1 MICIYCHNPVILS
14 IGIQVMNKTILVV
27 DDDATIRD
35 ILERYLRREGFSV
48 RTTADGQTA
57 LHTVSTEK
65 PDLIV
70 LDLMLPQLD
79 GWEVCRRLRAET
91 TVPILMLTARGEEYE
106 RILGLGLGA
115 DDYVTK
121 PFSPGEV
128 VARIKAI
135 FRRIDLARAVAPL
148 REEIIHAR
156 SIVIDPRTRQATVSG
171 KQVSLT
177 PKEFDLLHFLASHP
191 RQVFSQQQLL
201 DQIWSYTYAGQTSTV
216 TVHIRHLREKIE
228 EDPARPQLIETV

>member
-1 MICIYCHNPVILS
+1 MS
-14 IGIQVMNKTILVV
+14 KTILVI

-35 ILERYLRREGFSV
+35 VLERYLRREGFAV

-57 LHTVSTEK
+57 LQTVSTEK

-135 FRRIDLARAVAPL
+135 FRRIDMARAVAPL
-148 REEIIHAR
+148 REELIHAR

-228 EDPARPQLIETV
+228 EDPARPQLIETVWGVGYRFNDARG

>member
-1 MICIYCHNPVILS
+1 MS
-14 IGIQVMNKTILVV
+14 KTILVI

-35 ILERYLRREGFSV
+35 VLERYLRREGFAV

-57 LHTVSTEK
+57 LQTVSTEK
-65 PDLIV
+65 PNLIV

-135 FRRIDLARAVAPL
+135 FRRIDMARAVAPL
-148 REEIIHAR
+148 REELIHAR

-228 EDPARPQLIETV
+228 EDPARPQLIETVWGVGYRFNDA

>member
-1 MICIYCHNPVILS
+1 MT
-14 IGIQVMNKTILVV
+14 KTILIV

-35 ILERYLRREGFSV
+35 VLERYLRREGFV
-48 RTTADGQTA
+48 VLTTADGQTA
-57 LHTVSTEK
+57 LQTVSTK
-65 PDLIV
+65 QPDLIV

-79 GWEVCRRLRAET
+79 GWELCRRLRAET
-91 TVPILMLTARGEEYE
+91 AIPILMLTARGEEYE

-135 FRRIDLARAVAPL
+135 FRRIDLARAVAPV
-148 REEIIHAR
+148 REESIR
-156 SIVIDPRTRQATVSG
+156 VGSIVIDPRARQVTISG
-171 KQVSLT
+171 KPVSLT
-177 PKEFDLLHFLASHP
+177 PKEFDLLHFLAGHP

-201 DQIWSYTYAGQTSTV
+201 DQVWGYRYAGETSTV
-216 TVHIRHLREKIE
+216 TVHVRHLREKIE
-228 EDPARPQLIETV
+228 ADPAHPHFIETVWGVGYRFNDA

>member
-1 MICIYCHNPVILS
+1 MS
-14 IGIQVMNKTILVV
+14 KTILVV

-35 ILERYLRREGFSV
+35 ILERYLRREGFAV

-57 LHTVSTEK
+57 LQTVSTEK

-79 GWEVCRRLRAET
+79 GWEICRRLRAET
-91 TVPILMLTARGEEYE
+91 TIPILMLTARGEEYE

-135 FRRIDLARAVAPL
+135 FRRIDMARVVTPL
-148 REEIIHAR
+148 REEIIR
-156 SIVIDPRTRQATVSG
+156 GGPIVIDPRTRQVTVSS
-171 KQVSLT
+171 KSVSLT

-201 DQIWSYTYAGQTSTV
+201 DQVWNYTYAGETSTV

-228 EDPARPQLIETV
+228 SDPAHPHFIETVWGVGYRFNDE

>member
-35 ILERYLRREGFSV
+35 ILERYLRREGFAV

-57 LHTVSTEK
+57 LHMVHAEK

-70 LDLMLPQLD
+70 LDLMLPEID
-79 GWEVCRRLRAET
+79 GWELCRRLRAET
-91 TVPILMLTARGEEYE
+91 TIPILMLTARGEEYE

-115 DDYVTK
+115 DDYITK

-135 FRRIDLARAVAPL
+135 FRRIDMIRAVAPP
-148 REEIIHAR
+148 REEIIRVGAMIIASTRLR
-156 SIVIDPRTRQATVSG
+156 SVLGGLPMAI
-171 KQVSLT
+171 
-177 PKEFDLLHFLASHP
+177 
-191 RQVFSQQQLL
+191 
-201 DQIWSYTYAGQTSTV
+201 
-216 TVHIRHLREKIE
+216 
-228 EDPARPQLIETV
+228 

>member
-1 MICIYCHNPVILS
+1 
-14 IGIQVMNKTILVV
+14 MNKTILVV

-35 ILERYLRREGFSV
+35 ILERYLRREGFAV

-57 LHTVSTEK
+57 LQTVHAEK

-70 LDLMLPQLD
+70 LDLMLPEID
-79 GWEVCRRLRAET
+79 GWELCRRLRAET
-91 TVPILMLTARGEEYE
+91 TIPILMLTARGEEYE

-135 FRRIDLARAVAPL
+135 FRRIDMIRAVTPL
-148 REEIIHAR
+148 REEIIHVGA
-156 SIVIDPRTRQATVSG
+156 ITIDPLARQVTLAG
-171 KQVSLT
+171 RQVVLT
-177 PKEFDLLHFLASHP
+177 PKEFDLLYFLASHP

-201 DQIWSYTYAGQTSTV
+201 DQVWGYTYAGETSTV
-216 TVHIRHLREKIE
+216 TVHVRHLREKIE
-228 EDPARPQLIETV
+228 ADPAHPQIIETVWGSGYRFNDA

>member
-1 MICIYCHNPVILS
+1 MS
-14 IGIQVMNKTILVV
+14 KTILVV

-35 ILERYLRREGFSV
+35 ILERYLRREGFAV
-48 RTTADGQTA
+48 HTTADGQSA
-57 LHTVSTEK
+57 LHMALAEK

-70 LDLMLPQLD
+70 LDLMLPELD
-79 GWEVCRRLRAET
+79 GWEICRRLRAET
-91 TVPILMLTARGEEYE
+91 TIPIVMLTARGEEYE

-135 FRRIDLARAVAPL
+135 FRRIDMIRAVAPL
-148 REEIIHAR
+148 REEIIRVGA
-156 SIVIDPRTRQATVSG
+156 ITIDPLARQVTLAG
-171 KQVSLT
+171 KPVVLT

-201 DQIWSYTYAGQTSTV
+201 DQVWGYTYVGETSTV
-216 TVHIRHLREKIE
+216 TVHVRHLREKIE
-228 EDPARPQLIETV
+228 ADPPHPQIIETVWGSGYRFNDA

>member
-1 MICIYCHNPVILS
+1 MS
-14 IGIQVMNKTILVV
+14 KTILVI

-35 ILERYLRREGFSV
+35 VLERYLRREGFAV

-57 LHTVSTEK
+57 LQT
-65 PDLIV
+65 
-70 LDLMLPQLD
+70 LD

-135 FRRIDLARAVAPL
+135 FRRIDMARAVAPL
-148 REEIIHAR
+148 REELIHAR

-228 EDPARPQLIETV
+228 EDPARPQLIETVWGVGYRFNDARG

>member
-1 MICIYCHNPVILS
+1 MS
-14 IGIQVMNKTILVV
+14 KTILVI

-35 ILERYLRREGFSV
+35 VLERYLRREGFAV

-57 LHTVSTEK
+57 LQTVSTEK

-91 TVPILMLTARGEEYE
+91 TVQIVMLTARGEEYE

-135 FRRIDLARAVAPL
+135 FRRIDMARAVAPL
-148 REEIIHAR
+148 REELIHAR

-228 EDPARPQLIETV
+228 EDPARPQLIETVWGVGYRFNDA

>member
-1 MICIYCHNPVILS
+1 MS
-14 IGIQVMNKTILVV
+14 KTILVV

-35 ILERYLRREGFSV
+35 ILERYLRREGFAV

-57 LHTVSTEK
+57 LQTISNER

-70 LDLMLPQLD
+70 LDLMLPQVD
-79 GWEVCRRLRAET
+79 GWEMCRRLRAET
-91 TVPILMLTARGEEYE
+91 TIPILMLTARGEEYE

-135 FRRIDLARAVAPL
+135 FRRIDMARAVVPL
-148 REEIIHAR
+148 RKEIIR
-156 SIVIDPRTRQATVSG
+156 GGPIMIDPGTRQVTVSG
-171 KQVSLT
+171 KSVSLT

-201 DQIWSYTYAGQTSTV
+201 DQVWSYTYAGETSTV

-228 EDPARPQLIETV
+228 SDPAHPHFIETVWGVGYRFNDE

>member
-1 MICIYCHNPVILS
+1 
-14 IGIQVMNKTILVV
+14 MNKTILVV

-35 ILERYLRREGFSV
+35 VLERYLRREGFV
-48 RTTADGQTA
+48 VLTTDDGPTALQMAQTA
-57 LHTVSTEK
+57 K

-70 LDLMLPQLD
+70 LDLMLPQID
-79 GWEVCRRLRAET
+79 GWEICRRLRAKT
-91 TVPILMLTARGEEYE
+91 TIPIVMLTARGEEYE

-135 FRRIDLARAVAPL
+135 FRRIEMARAVVPL
-148 REEIIHAR
+148 REESIHVGALA
-156 SIVIDPRTRQATVSG
+156 IDPAARHVTVSG
-171 KQVSLT
+171 KLVSLT
-177 PKEFDLLHFLASHP
+177 PKEFDLLLFLASHP
-191 RQVFSQQQLL
+191 QHVFSQQQLL
-201 DQIWSYTYAGQTSTV
+201 DQVWSYTYTGETSTV

-228 EDPARPQLIETV
+228 ADPAHPHFIETVWGVGYRFNDA

>member
-1 MICIYCHNPVILS
+1 MS
-14 IGIQVMNKTILVV
+14 KTILVV

-35 ILERYLRREGFSV
+35 ILERYLRREGFAV

-57 LHTVSTEK
+57 LHTASTEK

-79 GWEVCRRLRAET
+79 GWELCRRLRAET
-91 TVPILMLTARGEEYE
+91 TIPILMLTARGEEYE

-135 FRRIDLARAVAPL
+135 FRRIDMARAVAPL
-148 REEIIHAR
+148 REEIIRVR
-156 SIVIDPRTRQATVSG
+156 SIVIVPRARQVTQAG
-171 KQVSLT
+171 KQVVLT

-201 DQIWSYTYAGQTSTV
+201 DQVWGYTYAGETSTV
-216 TVHIRHLREKIE
+216 TVHVRHLREKIE
-228 EDPARPQLIETV
+228 GDPAHPHFIETVWGVGYRFNDE

>member
-1 MICIYCHNPVILS
+1 MS
-14 IGIQVMNKTILVV
+14 KTILVV

-35 ILERYLRREGFSV
+35 ILERYLRREGFAV

-57 LHTVSTEK
+57 LHTAFTEK

-70 LDLMLPQLD
+70 LDLMLPELD
-79 GWEVCRRLRAET
+79 GWEICRRLRSET
-91 TVPILMLTARGEEYE
+91 TIPIVMLTARGEEYE

-135 FRRIDLARAVAPL
+135 FRRIDMIRAVTPL
-148 REEIIHAR
+148 REEIIHVGA
-156 SIVIDPRTRQATVSG
+156 ITIDPLARQVTLAG
-171 KQVSLT
+171 RQVVLT
-177 PKEFDLLHFLASHP
+177 PKEFDLLYFLASHP

-201 DQIWSYTYAGQTSTV
+201 DQVWGYTYAGETSTV
-216 TVHIRHLREKIE
+216 TVHVRHLREKIE
-228 EDPARPQLIETV
+228 ADPAHPQIIETVWGSGYRFNDA

>member
-1 MICIYCHNPVILS
+1 MS
-14 IGIQVMNKTILVV
+14 KTILVI

-35 ILERYLRREGFSV
+35 VLERYLRREGFAV

-57 LHTVSTEK
+57 LQTVSTEK

-135 FRRIDLARAVAPL
+135 FRRIDMARAVAPL
-148 REEIIHAR
+148 REELIHAR

-228 EDPARPQLIETV
+228 EDPARPQLIETVWGVGYRFNDA

>member
-1 MICIYCHNPVILS
+1 MS
-14 IGIQVMNKTILVV
+14 KTILVV

-35 ILERYLRREGFSV
+35 VLERYLRREGFAV
-48 RTTADGQTA
+48 RTTADGQTT
-57 LHTVSTEK
+57 LQTVSTEK

-79 GWEVCRRLRAET
+79 GWELCRRLRAET
-91 TVPILMLTARGEEYE
+91 TIPILMLTARGEEYE

-135 FRRIDLARAVAPL
+135 FRRIDMARAVTPL
-148 REEIIHAR
+148 REEIIR
-156 SIVIDPRTRQATVSG
+156 GGPIVIDPRTRQVTVSG
-171 KQVSLT
+171 KPVSLT
-177 PKEFDLLHFLASHP
+177 PKQFDLLHFLASYP

-201 DQIWSYTYAGQTSTV
+201 DQVWSYTYAGETSTV

-228 EDPARPQLIETV
+228 SDPAHPHFIETVWGVGYRFNDQ

>member
-1 MICIYCHNPVILS
+1 MS
-14 IGIQVMNKTILVV
+14 KTILIV

-35 ILERYLRREGFSV
+35 VLERYLRREGFAV
-48 RTTADGQTA
+48 LTTADGQTA
-57 LHTVSTEK
+57 LQTVSTEQ

-79 GWEVCRRLRAET
+79 GWELCRRLHAET
-91 TVPILMLTARGEEYE
+91 TIPILMLTARGEEYE

-135 FRRIDLARAVAPL
+135 FRRIDMARAVAPV
-148 REEIIHAR
+148 REEIIR
-156 SIVIDPRTRQATVSG
+156 SGSIVIDPRARHVTVSG
-171 KQVSLT
+171 KLVSLT

-191 RQVFSQQQLL
+191 RHVFSQQQLL
-201 DQIWSYTYAGQTSTV
+201 DQVWGYRYTGETSTV
-216 TVHIRHLREKIE
+216 TVHVRHLREKIE
-228 EDPARPQLIETV
+228 ADPAHPHFIETVWGVGYRFNDA